1 MRIVGLSPIQWSLT
15 ILVSLVSFAAT
26 SQPQLKD
33 GAGLEKSMLQCR
45 NEQSPLLRLAC
56 YDNLF
61 KTQDGAAPQAA
72 ESERSDTVKKALAL
86 EKQRESHSTG
96 FLVASAEGALSPE
109 VIITTPALGTKPPRP
124 VLIFSCQ
131 DNITRMQIA
140 FFSPLSNKQE
150 SDILLKTNTGV
161 SFRSHWF
168 IRDNGLLLES
178 SRGLPG
184 ISEISRLLN
193 AETLL
198 IESENPALNGLS
210 FPISGLS
217 KEIAPLRQACRW

>member
-1 MRIVGLSPIQWSLT
+1 MRIAELSPIRWPLA
-15 ILVSLVSFAAT
+15 ILVSLVSFSVT
-26 SQPQLKD
+26 PQSQLKD
-33 GAGLEKSMLQCR
+33 AAELEKSMLQCR

-61 KTQDGAAPQAA
+61 KTQGSAAPQTA
-72 ESERSDTVKKALAL
+72 ESEHSDTVKKALAL
-86 EKQRESHSTG
+86 EKQREPHSTG
-96 FLVASAEGALSPE
+96 FLVSSTEGVLSPE
-109 VIITTPALGTKPPRP
+109 VIITTPALGIRPPRP
-124 VLIFSCQ
+124 VLIFSCK

-140 FFSPLSNKQE
+140 FFTPMSNKQE

-184 ISEISRLLN
+184 ISEISRLMN

-217 KEIAPLRQACRW
+217 KEIATLRQACRW